1 LRGLSRTS
9 SLRYKQTVM
18 VSVIREFCL
27 LSVIELFPHQ
37 IRKVIASLTEQYKAK
52 EGEFEKFK
60 EEYNIRPA
68 GRI

>member
-1 LRGLSRTS
+1 
-9 SLRYKQTVM
+9 M
-18 VSVIREFCL
+18 VSVFREFRL
-27 LSVIELFPHQ
+27 WPVIELFSRQ
-37 IRKVIASLTEQYKAK
+37 IRKVIASLTEQYKTK

>member
-1 LRGLSRTS
+1 
-9 SLRYKQTVM
+9 M